1 MNESQ
6 ERFCQR
12 LMAADPA
19 TPEFKAK
26 YEKEMHMLFSDR
38 KIEGMPKRKIL
49 VQTTISLAA
58 GTVFTAA
65 AVLAALGRNPLADIA
80 LERRLLLLIPGA
92 AFFFAMA
99 IYLIRLL
106 KRGKVNLGTYN
117 STLEGLSWI
126 FTVTVFGI
134 FTFNSMTGAPG
145 GLQLLGFGLGLLVF
159 GGVNKIVCDVKRA
172 ELRTR
177 EKLLKLEYQF
187 AELTEKL
194 QSRRD

>member
-1 MNESQ
+1 MNELQ

-26 YEKEMHMLFSDR
+26 YEKELHMLFSDR
-38 KIEGMPKRKIL
+38 KIEGMPKRKL
-49 VQTTISLAA
+49 MVQTTICLAA
-58 GTVFTAA
+58 GTVGTAT
-65 AVLAALGRNPLADIA
+65 AVLVALGPKPLADTA
-80 LERRLLLLIPGA
+80 LERRLLIVGA
-92 AFFFAMA
+92 AFLFAMA
-99 IYLIRLL
+99 IYLITLL

-117 STLEGLSWI
+117 STLEGLGWI
-126 FTVTVFGI
+126 LSVITFGI
-134 FTFNSMTGAPG
+134 FAFNSFTGSPG

-177 EKLLKLEYQF
+177 EKLLRLECQV
-187 AELTEKL
+187 AELTDKL
-194 QSRRD
+194 QSRR